1 MVGSSLA
8 ASSERVNVSVKVLY
22 LFCKLVKNASSQAPD
37 FCFAPL
43 MCSAISLAA
52 AVISFLKSAAVDVF
66 ISALDW
72 TASACTEVS
81 PVSLSLTV
89 PPVVVC

>member
-1 MVGSSLA
+1 
-8 ASSERVNVSVKVLY
+8 
-22 LFCKLVKNASSQAPD
+22 
-37 FCFAPL
+37 
-43 MCSAISLAA
+43 MCSAISFAA

-81 PVSLSLTV
+81 PVSLSLTGV
-89 PPVVVC
+89 PPVVC